1 MVGCLTNRNPR
12 GCYGCTRQPGRMS
25 RNKADSNHSTLAF
38 RGQGVRREVN
48 RQPSRIA
55 DIAPQHPLSELEPQL
70 VRRGVLPPLLSVVV
84 PVKNEEAAIALFV
97 ERVSAVLDGIAL
109 NQSWEILFIDDGST
123 DSTLGAIAAANS
135 RERRV
140 RALSLSRNFG
150 KEAALSAGLD
160 HARGRAVIPMDV
172 DLQDPPEVLPEMVA
186 KWLDGYEMVFGV
198 RRCRSSDS
206 LAKRLTAG
214 LYYRA
219 HNAVSKD
226 KIPENAGDFRLLDR
240 KVVEVIRKLPER
252 NRFMKGLFAWAGFKQ
267 AAVEYDRVERETGKS
282 KFSYWKLWTLALDGI
297 TSASTVPLRIW
308 SYVGAFVALVAIAY
322 SAFIAADTMVFGN
335 PVPGYASIIVSVLFL
350 GGIQLISLGVLGE
363 YVGRILTE
371 TKQRPLYVVRD
382 TIGIDSETVR

>member
-1 MVGCLTNRNPR
+1 M
-12 GCYGCTRQPGRMS
+12 
-25 RNKADSNHSTLAF
+25 
-38 RGQGVRREVN
+38 N
-48 RQPSRIA
+48 RQPSRMA
-55 DIAPQHPLSELEPQL
+55 DIAPDHPLSELEPEL
-70 VRRGVLPPLLSVVV
+70 VKRGVLMPLISIVV
-84 PVKNEEAAIALFV
+84 PVKNEEAAVLPFV
-97 ERVSAVLDGIAL
+97 DRVSAILDGIAM
-109 NQSWEILFIDDGST
+109 NQSWEILFVDDGST
-123 DSTLGAIAAANS
+123 DGTFAAIAAANQ

-172 DLQDPPEVLPEMVA
+172 DMQDPPEVLPEMVA

-198 RRCRSSDS
+198 RRSREKDS
-206 LAKRLTAG
+206 FTKRLTAG

-226 KIPENAGDFRLLDR
+226 KIPANAGDFRLLDR

-267 AAVEYDRVERETGKS
+267 AAVEYDRVEREIGKS

-308 SYVGAFVALVAIAY
+308 SYVGASVALFAIAY
-322 SAFIAADTMVFGN
+322 SGFIAADTLIFGN
-335 PVPGYASIIVSVLFL
+335 RVPGYASIMVSVLFL

-382 TIGIDSETVR
+382 AIGMDGAAAH